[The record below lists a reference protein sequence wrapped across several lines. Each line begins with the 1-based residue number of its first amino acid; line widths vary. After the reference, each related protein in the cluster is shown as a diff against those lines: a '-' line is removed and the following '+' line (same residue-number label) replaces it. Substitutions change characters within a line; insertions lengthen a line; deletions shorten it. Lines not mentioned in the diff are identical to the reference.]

1 VWGRTQERVTIVTL
15 NVLFDTY
22 LSEKI
27 HTAKRIP
34 VILHHLKKTKADPIG
49 RRKLSLPSLC
59 C

>member
-1 VWGRTQERVTIVTL
+1 VRRIDLHQARVTIVTL

-34 VILHHLKKTKADPIG
+34 AILQHLKNMKADLIG
-49 RRKLSLPSLC
+49 SVLSAA
-59 C
+59 